1 MTRRASCSLLVIHAY
16 SVCVRLLG
24 WTGNLSTSQQTLSVA
39 IVDKH
44 IKGTGSLIKQV
55 RIYFVNPGRTVC
67 LHSCGLPVVSLTR
80 PTGAQVFALF
90 PPGCEPSSFQH
101 LVTAPDRPP
110 RAQAVTGNGCPIA
123 RVDRPVP
130 SECHWHSS
138 MHPTRGTK
146 NNAFSSLSF
155 PLNPVIM
162 CWRDFDSYLIMN
174 HSFSCIEKRA
184 HLMICPLSMS

>member
-1 MTRRASCSLLVIHAY
+1 MPPQPPA
-16 SVCVRLLG
+16 
-24 WTGNLSTSQQTLSVA
+24 STSHGEHRSPPLSQ
-39 IVDKH
+39 INK
-44 IKGTGSLIKQV
+44 
-55 RIYFVNPGRTVC
+55 N
-67 LHSCGLPVVSLTR
+67 LTSQA
-80 PTGAQVFALF
+80 GADC
-90 PPGCEPSSFQH
+90 PPPH
-101 LVTAPDRPP
+101 TDRP
-110 RAQAVTGNGCPIA
+110 RAQAVTGNGGPIA

-174 HSFSCIEKRA
+174 HSFSCTQKESTSDDMPSVYVLAYIAIIYQHKRLRFA
-184 HLMICPLSMS
+184 FQIHLLP

>member
-1 MTRRASCSLLVIHAY
+1 
-16 SVCVRLLG
+16 
-24 WTGNLSTSQQTLSVA
+24 
-39 IVDKH
+39 
-44 IKGTGSLIKQV
+44 
-55 RIYFVNPGRTVC
+55 
-67 LHSCGLPVVSLTR
+67 
-80 PTGAQVFALF
+80 
-90 PPGCEPSSFQH
+90 
-101 LVTAPDRPP
+101 
-110 RAQAVTGNGCPIA
+110 
-123 RVDRPVP
+123 
-130 SECHWHSS
+130 

>member
-1 MTRRASCSLLVIHAY
+1 MGDGTEGRGPSLHMDASASIL
-16 SVCVRLLG
+16 RP
-24 WTGNLSTSQQTLSVA
+24 LSPYGPGGRGLPSFPRLSVLRCCGSSDEQGNKVLR
-39 IVDKH
+39 IR
-44 IKGTGSLIKQV
+44 GTGGGQPSL
-55 RIYFVNPGRTVC
+55 RSG
-67 LHSCGLPVVSLTR
+67 
-80 PTGAQVFALF
+80 
-90 PPGCEPSSFQH
+90 PSSFQH

-184 HLMICPLSMS
+184 HLMICPPSGSSAALRR

>member
-1 MTRRASCSLLVIHAY
+1 MQPARHSCVFGLCPSARVD
-16 SVCVRLLG
+16 RK
-24 WTGNLSTSQQTLSVA
+24 LSTSQQTLSVA

-44 IKGTGSLIKQV
+44 IKGTGSLIQQV

-123 RVDRPVP
+123 RVDSCAVHFASDTGHEKQRFFFAFIP
-130 SECHWHSS
+130 SESCHYVLA
-138 MHPTRGTK
+138 R
-146 NNAFSSLSF
+146 F
-155 PLNPVIM
+155 
-162 CWRDFDSYLIMN
+162 
-174 HSFSCIEKRA
+174 
-184 HLMICPLSMS
+184 